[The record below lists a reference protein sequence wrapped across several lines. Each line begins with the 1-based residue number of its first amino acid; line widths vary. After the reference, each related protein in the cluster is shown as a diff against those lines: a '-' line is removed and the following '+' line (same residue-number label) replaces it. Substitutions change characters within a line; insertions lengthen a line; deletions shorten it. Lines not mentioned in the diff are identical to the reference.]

1 MGVILYSSSTSL
13 SMVRVTRPKICLFM
27 SLFYFAAIIKK
38 DYPLQVD
45 GGLKLKPLLIKS
57 SLVSFAY
64 TFCILYFANNLNWII
79 NRCSPLFMEYKELFP
94 KKKERFHFILVVVNE
109 WTNKSFN

>member
-64 TFCILYFANNLNWII
+64 IFIFCIANNLNWII
-79 NRCSPLFMEYKELFP
+79 NRSSPLFMEYKELFP
-94 KKKERFHFILVVVNE
+94 KKKNDFI
-109 WTNKSFN
+109 SF